1 MLKVKGRENPVER
14 NLKDTQ
20 RERERE
26 REREKERKYSTYVL
40 KNKYNF
46 NSQKA
51 EHFPDAGT
59 GHLFTRLTGLV

>member
-1 MLKVKGRENPVER
+1 MILLRVKGRENPVER
-14 NLKDTQ
+14 NLKDTHTH
-20 RERERE
+20 
-26 REREKERKYSTYVL
+26 KERDRMYSTYIL

-59 GHLFTRLTGLV
+59 VHLFTRLTGLA